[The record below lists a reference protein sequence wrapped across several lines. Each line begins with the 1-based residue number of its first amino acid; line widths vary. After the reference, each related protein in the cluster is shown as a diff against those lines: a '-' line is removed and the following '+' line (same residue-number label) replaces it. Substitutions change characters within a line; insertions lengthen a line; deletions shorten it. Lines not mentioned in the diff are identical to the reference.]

1 MDLVPIQVFQEASCK
16 LECCKLPKEINK
28 KNHKQI
34 FSHFPIKLCWKL
46 PQRIC
51 KEMYLDLSST
61 KVLIPTSSILR
72 SRRSFVQICFQ
83 NDARP
88 FLVPLVVVVVVVV
101 GLSHVHFLY
110 SREFNNF
117 GFLPIAHPISKY
129 TSVQYTASYE
139 CNGRNQP
146 ALTTK
151 LQISF
156 FQSQP
161 PFPYVLKIYQYC
173 TPYTST
179 C

>member
-1 MDLVPIQVFQEASCK
+1 
-16 LECCKLPKEINK
+16 
-28 KNHKQI
+28 
-34 FSHFPIKLCWKL
+34 
-46 PQRIC
+46 
-51 KEMYLDLSST
+51 MYLDLSST
-61 KVLIPTSSILR
+61 KILIPTSSILR

-83 NDARP
+83 NDACP
-88 FLVPLVVVVVVVV
+88 FLVPFVVVVVVVV
-101 GLSHVHFLY
+101 GLSHVHFLE
-110 SREFNNF
+110 SRELNNF
-117 GFLPIAHPISKY
+117 GFLPIAHPICKY
-129 TSVQYTASYE
+129 TRTQINASYE

-179 C
+179 CWNVFNTKKGPVNTYPVIEIKRTNLNRHSCRGNACCGLVVKSISMASL

>member
-1 MDLVPIQVFQEASCK
+1 
-16 LECCKLPKEINK
+16 
-28 KNHKQI
+28 
-34 FSHFPIKLCWKL
+34 
-46 PQRIC
+46 
-51 KEMYLDLSST
+51 MYLDLLST
-61 KVLIPTSSILR
+61 KILIPTSSILR

-88 FLVPLVVVVVVVV
+88 FLVPFVVVVVVVVV
-101 GLSHVHFLY
+101 GLSHVNFLD
-110 SREFNNF
+110 SRKFNNF

-156 FQSQP
+156 FSITTTIP
-161 PFPYVLKIYQYC
+161 IRVENISILHTIYIHLLKCIQYKKG
-173 TPYTST
+173 PS
-179 C
+179 